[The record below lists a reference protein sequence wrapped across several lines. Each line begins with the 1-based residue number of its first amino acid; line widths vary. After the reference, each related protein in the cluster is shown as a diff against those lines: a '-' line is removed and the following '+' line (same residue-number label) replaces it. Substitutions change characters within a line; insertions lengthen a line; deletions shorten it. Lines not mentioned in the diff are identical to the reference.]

1 MSMQDM
7 YLSAF
12 KQEHW
17 DTFVELFDE
26 WYATLPTEWK
36 EEARLKG
43 IPEDISRVLLCEMK
57 DSALKWIDK
66 KVPALGDQ
74 SPASYLETEEG
85 TNALRAAI
93 LRMPR

>member
-17 DTFVELFDE
+17 DNFVELFDE
-26 WYATLPTEWK
+26 WYAQLPDEWK
-36 EEARLKG
+36 EEARLRG
-43 IPEDISRVLLCEMK
+43 IPEDIGRVLLCEMK

>member
-1 MSMQDM
+1 
-7 YLSAF
+7 
-12 KQEHW
+12 
-17 DTFVELFDE
+17 
-26 WYATLPTEWK
+26 
-36 EEARLKG
+36 
-43 IPEDISRVLLCEMK
+43 MK